1 MRYYC
6 GLTIMDSHE
15 KKKEDESFASAFV
28 FVKID
33 DLV

>member
-1 MRYYC
+1 
-6 GLTIMDSHE
+6 MDSHE